1 MKKALFIGH
10 VWPEP
15 STTAAGH
22 RMLQLLDAF
31 QKFGYQ
37 ITFASTAQKTEFSL
51 DLGGMG
57 IALVDILLNHSSFDV
72 FISELSPDVVVFDRF
87 MVEEQF
93 GWRVAEFA
101 PKAIRILNTEDLHG
115 LRKAREEAH
124 KKQEPFALDQ
134 WTNHPTT
141 LRELASIY
149 RSDLSLMI
157 SGYELTILQE
167 TLKVPEN
174 LLLHLPFMVKSISKQ
189 DYLQWPNFEDRKD
202 FVTVGNGRHAP
213 NVDSIQVLKTK
224 IWPLIRK
231 ELPDAQIHVYGAY
244 LPQQIM
250 EMHHPEQGFLV
261 KGWGEDIGD
270 IMESARLVLAP
281 IQFGAGIKGKL
292 LDAMRHGAPSITT
305 PIGAEGMHGNLPWNG
320 TICQDWESFAKATIT
335 LYQNPVQWKEAQ
347 ADGVVLVNTLY
358 DKEKLQDQLQ
368 QTLET
373 LHQNLD
379 AHRNQNFIGR
389 LLQHHT
395 LASSKYIAKWIEA
408 KNRK

>member
-1 MKKALFIGH
+1 MKKSLFIGH

-15 STTAAGH
+15 NTTAAGH

-37 ITFASTAQKTEFSL
+37 ITFASTAQKTEHSL
-51 DLGGMG
+51 DLDKKG
-57 IALVDILLNHSSFDV
+57 ITSVDILLNHSSFDIFV
-72 FISELSPDVVVFDRF
+72 TELSPDVVVLDRF

-93 GWRVAEFA
+93 GWRVADFA

-124 KKQEPFALDQ
+124 KKREPFTLDQ
-134 WTNHPTT
+134 WTNHPIT

-157 SGYELTILQE
+157 SSYELTILQE
-167 TLKVPEN
+167 TLNVPGN
-174 LLLHLPFMVKSISKQ
+174 LLLHLPFMVENISKQ
-189 DYLQWPNFEDRKD
+189 GYHQWPSFEDRRD

-231 ELPDAQIHVYGAY
+231 ELPDAQVHVYGAY

-270 IMESARLVLAP
+270 IMEKARLVLAP

-292 LDAMRHGAPSITT
+292 LDAMLYGTPSITT
-305 PIGAEGMHGNLPWNG
+305 PIGAEGMQGNLPWNG
-320 TICQDWESFAKATIT
+320 TVCQDWESFSQAAIL
-335 LYQNPVQWKEAQ
+335 LYQNSDSWKETQ
-347 ADGVVLVNTLY
+347 ANGVVLINTLY

-368 QTLET
+368 ETLES
-373 LHQNLD
+373 LSQNLD
-379 AHRNQNFIGR
+379 AHRDQNFIGR

-395 LASSKYIAKWIEA
+395 LASSKYMAKWIEA
-408 KNRK
+408 KNRR